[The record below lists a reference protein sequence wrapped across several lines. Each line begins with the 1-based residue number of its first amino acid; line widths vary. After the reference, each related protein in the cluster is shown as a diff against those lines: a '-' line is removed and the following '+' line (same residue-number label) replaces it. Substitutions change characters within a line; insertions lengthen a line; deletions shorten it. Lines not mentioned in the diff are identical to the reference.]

1 MTDRVKYIVYSLLD
15 FALTFGG
22 TAAVIVANYLDK
34 NSGAGYKL
42 ALSGVVLAV
51 AVLLSAKA
59 MFEKSYREKYD
70 TLLQQMAEATST
82 DLKRV
87 IAEKLNA
94 HKIKNNIYQRMMTL
108 LPFAILYVVTWL
120 GAQSLSNLHS
130 TVGLILASMGA
141 GSVFNVAKKPVYEK
155 MSLEKMENKAHG
167 R

>member
-94 HKIKNNIYQRMMTL
+94 HKIKNNI
-108 LPFAILYVVTWL
+108 
-120 GAQSLSNLHS
+120 
-130 TVGLILASMGA
+130 
-141 GSVFNVAKKPVYEK
+141 
-155 MSLEKMENKAHG
+155 
-167 R
+167 

>member
-1 MTDRVKYIVYSLLD
+1 MTDRVKYIVFSLLD

-120 GAQSLSNLHS
+120 GAQSLANLHS
-130 TVGLILASMGA
+130 TVGLILASMGS

-155 MSLEKMENKAHG
+155 MILE
-167 R
+167 

>member
-59 MFEKSYREKYD
+59 LFEKTIKAGFMESNYQFKGSWY
-70 TLLQQMAEATST
+70 QAEHEQ
-82 DLKRV
+82 KG
-87 IAEKLNA
+87 
-94 HKIKNNIYQRMMTL
+94 Q
-108 LPFAILYVVTWL
+108 
-120 GAQSLSNLHS
+120 LS
-130 TVGLILASMGA
+130 
-141 GSVFNVAKKPVYEK
+141 
-155 MSLEKMENKAHG
+155 
-167 R
+167 